1 MKLLTYAAQN
11 NVKEAQY
18 ELSRMYSNADI
29 TETDLDK
36 SVYWNELYEDKS
48 SDFIKKIYGN

>member
-1 MKLLTYAAQN
+1 
-11 NVKEAQY
+11 
-18 ELSRMYSNADI
+18 MYSNADI